1 LTGRLPSS
9 FRDPSGYLFRREGS
23 LYRRVRRSYE
33 PHYRRLKDSGLYA
46 DLVDRQWLVPHDEI
60 PLPEGSPAD
69 DYLDLRPELV
79 EFISYP
85 YEWAFSQLQDAALLT
100 LDVQELALARGMVLK
115 DASAYN
121 VQFRR
126 GRPVLIDTLSFETYT
141 DGSPWQAYGQFCRHF
156 LAPLALMSGRDVRL
170 GQLSRIHLDGVP
182 LDLASRLLPWR
193 SYLRLGLLLH
203 LHLHA
208 RSVTRYAGVSR
219 AAPAPAKP
227 RVDKRALLA
236 ILGSLRSA
244 VRGLEWRP
252 GRSEWIDYYEGGH
265 NYEPAA
271 LGYKA
276 EQVVAYLR
284 LVRPAVVWDLGA
296 NVGRFSRLA
305 AGEGARTVAFDV
317 DPACVERLYREVR
330 REQEPRVLPLLLDL
344 TNPSPSIGWNNRE
357 RPSLVDRGRPDMALA
372 LGLVHHL
379 AISNNVPLEGVASFF
394 SSLSPHLVV
403 EFVPK
408 TDSQV
413 RRMLATREDVF
424 PGYHR
429 AGFEAAFGEHFV
441 VEQRHPVPESE
452 RVLYL
457 MRRR

>member
-1 LTGRLPSS
+1 M
-9 FRDPSGYLFRREGS
+9 
-23 LYRRVRRSYE
+23 
-33 PHYRRLKDSGLYA
+33 
-46 DLVDRQWLVPHDEI
+46 VDHQWLVPHDEVQ
-60 PLPEGSPAD
+60 LPEGSPAE
-69 DYLDLRPELV
+69 DYLDLRPELI

-126 GRPVLIDTLSFETYT
+126 GRPVLIDTLSFETYV
-141 DGSPWQAYGQFCRHF
+141 DGTPWQAYGQFCRHF

-170 GQLSRIHLDGVP
+170 GQLSRIHLDGIP
-182 LDLASRLLPWR
+182 LDLASRLSPWR

-208 RSVTRYAGVSR
+208 WSVRRYARRSGN
-219 AAPAPAKP
+219 APAPAKP
-227 RVDKRALLA
+227 RVDKRSLLA
-236 ILGSLRSA
+236 ILGSLRST
-244 VRGLEWRP
+244 VRRLKWRP
-252 GRSEWIDYYEGGH
+252 ERSEWIDYYVGGH
-265 NYEPAA
+265 NYEPAT

-276 EQVVAYLR
+276 DQVVAYLR
-284 LVRPAVVWDLGA
+284 LVRPARVWDLGA
-296 NVGRFSRLA
+296 NLGLFSRLA
-305 AGEGARTVAFDV
+305 AREGAQTVAFDV
-317 DPACVERLYREVR
+317 DPACVERHYLELR
-330 REQEPRVLPLLLDL
+330 RDQEGRVLPLLLDL
-344 TNPSPSIGWNNRE
+344 TNPSPSIGWSNRE
-357 RPSLVDRGRPDMALA
+357 RPSLLDRGHPDMALA

-379 AISNNVPLEGVASFF
+379 AISNNVPLEVVASFL
-394 SSLSPHLVV
+394 SSLAPHLVV

-429 AGFEAAFGEHFV
+429 AGFEAAFGQHFTI
-441 VEQRHPVPESE
+441 ERCHPLPESE

-457 MRRR
+457 MRRREPDRPRH